1 MKNRCVF
8 TTPLLL
14 WTGAWRR
21 PALVLVGVMLLAS
34 LPVGMALGY
43 EPPAPLAY
51 VTQRDARLDEPDLC
65 SVSGSVSAI
74 DTRDNRVVASAE
86 VGPGPHGMVISSS
99 GKKAYVANYGTFPAK
114 LEQARCLSDT
124 VSVLRLDTRRFD
136 GDSDNKPTHT
146 LKVVATV
153 TVGPGPLAVA
163 ITPDDEEVY
172 VTNFGR
178 DPILFPGGVPGNT
191 VSVIQTK
198 SNEVVATIEVGN
210 LPAGVAITPDG
221 KHAYVTNRGDN
232 KVSVIDTATHTVVSV
247 PDGDAIKVQTQPA
260 NIAFTPDGRRAYVT
274 NFGSNTVSV
283 IDTATHT
290 VVPVPDG
297 DAIGDAIKVGIVPI
311 GVAITPDGAQV
322 YVVNVN
328 FSPVPP
334 FPPGEVSIIDTATN
348 TVVKTVMV
356 GPGPRA
362 VAITP
367 DGAHAYVTNFLDLL
381 TVDDIPVDGSVSVI
395 EIATNTVVD
404 TVPVAGGPNWVT
416 ITDGHEWCHRST
428 SIRCRFWPALKR

>member
-1 MKNRCVF
+1 MKSRRVF
-8 TTPLLL
+8 TNPLVF
-14 WTGAWRR
+14 RR
-21 PALVLVGVMLLAS
+21 ITWWPPVLFLVVVMLLAS
-34 LPVGMALGY
+34 LQVGTAVGSD
-43 EPPAPLAY
+43 PTTPLAY
-51 VTQRDARLDEPDLC
+51 VTQRDARPDEPDLC

-74 DTRDNRVVASAE
+74 DTTNNQVVATVE
-86 VGPGPHGMVISSS
+86 VGPGPHGMAITSN
-99 GKKAYVANYGTFPAK
+99 GKKAYVANYGTFPTK
-114 LEQARCLSDT
+114 LGQARCLSDT
-124 VSVLRLDTRRFD
+124 VSVLRLDTRRLD
-136 GDSDNKPTHT
+136 AGSDDKAAHA

-153 TVGPGPLAVA
+153 TVGPGPLSVA

-178 DPILFPGGVPGNT
+178 DPSLFPGGVPGNT

-198 SNEVVATIEVGN
+198 SNEVVATIPVGN
-210 LPAGVAITPDG
+210 LAAGVAITPDG

-232 KVSVIDTATHTVVSV
+232 AVSVIDTATHTVVATV
-247 PDGDAIKVQTQPA
+247 PVQVQPA
-260 NIAFTPDGRRAYVT
+260 NVVFTPDGRRAYVT

-297 DAIGDAIKVGIVPI
+297 EAIKVGVVPI
-311 GVAITPDGAQV
+311 GVAVTPDGGRV

-334 FPPGEVSIIDTATN
+334 FPPGEVSVIDTATN
-348 TVVKTVMV
+348 TVVKTVAV

-381 TVDDIPVDGSVSVI
+381 TVDGIPVDGSVSVI
-395 EIATNTVVD
+395 ELATNTVVD

-416 ITDGHEWCHRST
+416 ITDRKVQKKAE
-428 SIRCRFWPALKR
+428 